1 MSKARYSVTNSLLCP
16 CDRSS
21 VQSPTELKFKSHAVA
36 ADLQTKR
43 SSHSVVDNI
52 HVEQLNKCQLQGLA
66 IRWGLRADLL
76 CMFAACGVGCRG
88 AVHQALH
95 VTAAP
100 AEQRCCILLNLGLP
114 ERCFAKTCIHTA
126 LFQCCRHGRVHPCIV
141 CLYQLEHRAQNAAKT
156 N

>member
-1 MSKARYSVTNSLLCP
+1 MTAAVCKAQLNMT
-16 CDRSS
+16 
-21 VQSPTELKFKSHAVA
+21 FKSHAVA

-66 IRWGLRADLL
+66 IRWGLRANLL

-88 AVHQALH
+88 AVHKALH

-114 ERCFAKTCIHTA
+114 ERCFAKTCTNTA
-126 LFQCCRHGRVHPCIV
+126 LFQCCRHGRVHLLHSLSV
-141 CLYQLEHRAQNAAKT
+141 CTSLSTGHRMLQRQIELH
-156 N
+156 